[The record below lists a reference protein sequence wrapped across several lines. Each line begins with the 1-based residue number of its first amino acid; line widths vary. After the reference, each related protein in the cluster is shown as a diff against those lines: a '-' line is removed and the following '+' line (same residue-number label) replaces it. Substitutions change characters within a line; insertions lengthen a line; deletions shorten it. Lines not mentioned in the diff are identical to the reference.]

1 MFKTIIL
8 YGGIAGLLLA
18 VFLWVIFTLC
28 YKEQVSFDHTT
39 TIGYAGMLIAFSMI
53 YFGIRS
59 YRDNHGGGSVTFWKA
74 VQIGLMIT
82 LVASVIHFAGYQ
94 AYNVWNPDFREF
106 YYQKFREQMVSKL
119 EKTASQEA
127 IDEIKSQ
134 VRMVQTISEDPLYT
148 LAFSVITLLP
158 AGLIVTLVSAFSL
171 RDKRK
176 RLNV

>member
-1 MFKTIIL
+1 
-8 YGGIAGLLLA
+8 
-18 VFLWVIFTLC
+18 
-28 YKEQVSFDHTT
+28 
-39 TIGYAGMLIAFSMI
+39 
-53 YFGIRS
+53 
-59 YRDNHGGGSVTFWKA
+59 VTFWKA

-134 VRMVQTISEDPLYT
+134 VRLVQTISEDPLYT